1 MPVLHLIL
9 SAILTTCFLI
19 LVFVLSWYIA
29 LPLLIIW
36 ALWGLVRLVRD
47 RILIYRFRRESNG
60 CTIHPTNERVT
71 NTTIIDADYT
81 EIS

>member
-1 MPVLHLIL
+1 MPILHLIL
-9 SAILTTCFLI
+9 SVLITTCFLV

-36 ALWGLVRLVRD
+36 ALWGIARLIRD
-47 RILIYRFRRESNG
+47 RILAYRFRRESNG
-60 CTIHPTNERVT
+60 CTIHPTKERVQ

>member
-9 SAILTTCFLI
+9 SALAMICFLF
-19 LVFVLSWYIA
+19 LVFILSWYIA

-36 ALWGLVRLVRD
+36 AFWGFVRLIRD
-47 RILIYRFRRESNG
+47 RVQLFRCRRESNG
-60 CTIHPTNERVT
+60 CTIHPTDKQPAS
-71 NTTIIDADYT
+71 TTIIDADYT

>member
-1 MPVLHLIL
+1 MPIFYLML
-9 SAILTTCFLI
+9 SAILTTCFV
-19 LVFVLSWYIA
+19 VFVFMLSWYIA

-36 ALWGLVRLVRD
+36 AIWGLVRLVRD
-47 RILIYRFRRESNG
+47 RLLAYRFRRESNG
-60 CTIHPTNERVT
+60 CTIHPTQERVT